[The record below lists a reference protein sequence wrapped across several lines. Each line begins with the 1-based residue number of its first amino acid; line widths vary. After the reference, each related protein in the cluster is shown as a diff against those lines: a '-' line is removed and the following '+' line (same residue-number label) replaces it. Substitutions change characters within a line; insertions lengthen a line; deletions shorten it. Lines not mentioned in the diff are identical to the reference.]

1 MARAGLGSEKT
12 TVNFRHSITCPH
24 FTSFEDS
31 ASLVRHESGCFMA
44 KRFTFYA
51 LCIIS
56 TAIGAGTEPYFEKS
70 IEQGLSHRLQQA
82 VGPEAAVAAPAK
94 ANFDGLGDR
103 VKCDVRYQELKISA
117 DEYQLFKRKCMGEK
131 YSDND

>member
-1 MARAGLGSEKT
+1 M
-12 TVNFRHSITCPH
+12 
-24 FTSFEDS
+24 
-31 ASLVRHESGCFMA
+31 VRHESGRFMA

-82 VGPEAAVAAPAK
+82 VAPNAAVAPAESNVK
-94 ANFDGLGDR
+94 VLGDR
-103 VKCDVRYQELKISA
+103 VKCDVRYQELKIPA
-117 DEYQLFKRKCMGEK
+117 DEYQSFKRKCMGEK
-131 YSDND
+131 YANND

>member
-1 MARAGLGSEKT
+1 
-12 TVNFRHSITCPH
+12 
-24 FTSFEDS
+24 
-31 ASLVRHESGCFMA
+31 MA

-82 VGPEAAVAAPAK
+82 VTPKAAVAAPAD
-94 ANFDGLGDR
+94 AIAEVLGDR
-103 VKCDVRYQELKISA
+103 VKCDVRYQELKIPL
-117 DEYQLFKRKCMGEK
+117 DEYQSFKRHCMGEK